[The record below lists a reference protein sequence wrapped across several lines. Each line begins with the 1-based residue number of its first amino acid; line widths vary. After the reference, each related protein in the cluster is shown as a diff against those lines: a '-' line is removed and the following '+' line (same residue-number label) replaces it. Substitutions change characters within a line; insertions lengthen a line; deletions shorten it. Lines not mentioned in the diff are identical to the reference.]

1 MLDHVS
7 ELTRQIHLLAVSFYY
22 PPANNPR
29 AVQVARLLAG
39 LKFST
44 LLVCGDEYASD
55 DRIDRNLSPRAENF
69 LEKCLRVPFSQ
80 PAWKRATAKVA
91 YQFNIR
97 LWEKAPDR
105 YRDWKPSV
113 LSAVQNFSSQSDYQ
127 PDILVTFGSP
137 MSDHLIGLELKKMFG
152 IPWIAHFSDP
162 WVENEFKAYNRFT
175 RGINVVLE
183 RKVVEAADRLIF
195 TSDETVAL
203 VMSKYSEALRTKTRV
218 LSHAFEPGLFGRSQ
232 QNGSSRIVIRYVGD
246 LYGRRTPAPLFS
258 ALAEIAASDPGLL
271 ENVNFE
277 FVGSITDFK
286 LSDVGFDQLPPGL
299 VKFHSTVD
307 YLKSLALMS
316 AADGLL
322 VIDAPAATSV
332 FLPSK
337 LIDYIGAGRP
347 VFGITPPGAA
357 AKLICELGGWV
368 TDPRDAAGSE
378 KALRSFIVF
387 LRQRK
392 SDWRKE
398 WGDHLVRQ
406 RFDAGAV
413 AGQFEQMVLE
423 LLSEPPAVAGG

>member
-1 MLDHVS
+1 
-7 ELTRQIHLLAVSFYY
+7 
-22 PPANNPR
+22 
-29 AVQVARLLAG
+29 VQVARLLAG
-39 LKFST
+39 LNLAT
-44 LLVCGDEYASD
+44 VLVCGDDYAAD

-97 LWEKAPDR
+97 LWEKTPDR

-113 LSAVQNFSSQSDYQ
+113 LSALQNFSRERDYQ
-127 PDILVTFGSP
+127 ADILITFGTP
-137 MSDHLIGLELKKMFG
+137 MSDHLIGLKLKEMYG
-152 IPWIAHFSDP
+152 LPWIAHFSDP
-162 WVENEFKAYNRFT
+162 WVENEFKGYNSFT
-175 RGINVVLE
+175 RGINLSLE
-183 RKVVEAADRLIF
+183 RSVMTAADRLIF

-203 VMSKYSEALRTKTRV
+203 VMSKYPEELREKTRV
-218 LSHAFEPGLFGRSQ
+218 LSHAFEPGLFDRAEKRDG
-232 QNGSSRIVIRYVGD
+232 SRIVIRYVGD
-246 LYGRRTPAPLFS
+246 LYGRRTPEPLFR
-258 ALAEIAASDPGLL
+258 ALAKILTAEPGLL
-271 ENVNFE
+271 DDVCFE
-277 FVGSITDFK
+277 FVGSITDFN
-286 LSDVGFDQLPPGL
+286 LSDIGFDQLPSGL
-299 VKFHSTVD
+299 VQFHPTVD
-307 YLKSLALMS
+307 YLESLSLMS

-347 VFGITPPGAA
+347 VLGITPPGAA
-357 AKLICELGGWV
+357 AKLISELGGWV
-368 TDPRDAAGSE
+368 TDPTDAAGTE
-378 KALRSFIVF
+378 KALRSFIVY

-406 RFDAGAV
+406 RFDAVAV
-413 AGQFEQMVLE
+413 AGRFEQMVEE